1 MKMRFRDKV
10 LLVNV
15 IKTGFLSKYIGL
27 MFKSKQT
34 DNLLFEFDK
43 QGKTAIHSF
52 FVFFKFLAV
61 WLDEKNNVL
70 ELKIVKPFTL
80 FVKPMIRA
88 EKLVEI
94 PLNYRNKRI
103 INLLVGKKK
112 DLNIHEHKFR
122 ESKR

>member
-1 MKMRFRDKV
+1 MKIKFKGKILFLDVR
-10 LLVNV
+10 
-15 IKTGFLSKYIGL
+15 KTGFLSKYFGL

-34 DNLLFEFDK
+34 DNLLFEFS
-43 QGKTAIHSF
+43 KTENGAIHSF
-52 FVFFKFLAV
+52 FVFFEFLAV
-61 WLDEKNNVL
+61 WLDKDNNVL

-88 EKLVEI
+88 DKLVEI